1 MNCWRIKKLLSAYVD
16 DELSSA
22 EKAQVARHLDTCPG
36 CRGELVQYR
45 LLKNTLGSI
54 QQPLPDGFTARVMS
68 RTRLIGRQREAG
80 EPRRW
85 TRASSWRYALA
96 SLGVAGLTLV
106 ALLLGFNSSG
116 ETPGYHTGAAPTLAG
131 FENPDLL
138 DGDEKKI
145 NPELPGGYAE
155 SDPQPEHYLADHL
168 ANSEIQTATSQ
179 DLSRH
184 VIANE
189 ALSREAE
196 QTTAPKTEYSSD
208 ITFSMVSSSTS
219 RPLGADVAGL
229 PTLPVDTDSEAGAAS
244 LGLLADETDADDA
257 DPEAAEEEPFEGLSS
272 ETDDIE

>member
-22 EKAQVARHLDTCPG
+22 EKAQVTQHLDACPA
-36 CRGELVQYR
+36 CRGELAQYR
-45 LLKNTLGSI
+45 LLKDALGGM

-68 RTRLIGRQREAG
+68 HTRLIGRQREPG
-80 EPRRW
+80 E
-85 TRASSWRYALA
+85 TRSWSRSGSWRYALA
-96 SLGVAGLTLV
+96 SLGVAGVTLV

-116 ETPGYHTGAAPTLAG
+116 ETPGYHTGSAPTLAG
-131 FENPDLL
+131 FDNPDLL

-145 NPELPGGYAE
+145 NPEVPGGYDE

-196 QTTAPKTEYSSD
+196 QAAAPKAEYSSD
-208 ITFSMVSSSTS
+208 ITFSMVSSSAS

-229 PTLPVDTDSEAGAAS
+229 PTLPVDANSEAGAAS
-244 LGLLADETDADDA
+244 LGLLADETDADSDI
-257 DPEAAEEEPFEGLSS
+257 EAAEEEPAEGRSS
-272 ETDDIE
+272 ENDDIE